1 MLAEQEHDVN
11 CFQECWSFSNWFSLV
26 FYKCSQKRNNN
37 QMGCSKKTI
46 MSKINGIISYLLI
59 FFVYFC
65 SQGHSYS
72 HQTFFNRPN
81 YKGGFYK
88 LCRGDF

>member
-1 MLAEQEHDVN
+1 
-11 CFQECWSFSNWFSLV
+11 
-26 FYKCSQKRNNN
+26 
-37 QMGCSKKTI
+37 MGCSKKTI

-65 SQGHSYS
+65 SQGQSYS
-72 HQTFFNRPN
+72 HQSFFNCPN

>member
-1 MLAEQEHDVN
+1 
-11 CFQECWSFSNWFSLV
+11 
-26 FYKCSQKRNNN
+26 
-37 QMGCSKKTI
+37 MGCSKKTI

-72 HQTFFNRPN
+72 HQTFFNCPN

>member
-1 MLAEQEHDVN
+1 MVISQ
-11 CFQECWSFSNWFSLV
+11 SFSGMLELFQLVQFSLHTNV
-26 FYKCSQKRNNN
+26 VKK
-37 QMGCSKKTI
+37 GTITKWVVPKKTI